1 MARVLLIRHCESM
14 GPAPDAPLSER
25 GREQAKRLADFLAAH
40 SIDRVVSSPY
50 LRARQTIEP
59 FAARAGFEIGLDA
72 RLRERG
78 VVHDANGAWR
88 EIVRA
93 SFADPDHP
101 APGWESAREAVG
113 RGRAALDAALAPGD
127 GLPVLVTHG
136 QLMSL
141 VLSTIDRGFGFDGW
155 QALTNPDVYAV
166 ERTRG
171 GEHRF
176 ERVWV

>member
-1 MARVLLIRHCESM
+1 M
-14 GPAPDAPLSER
+14 GPAPEAPLSER

-40 SIDRVVSSPY
+40 PVDRVVSSPY

-78 VVHDANGAWR
+78 VVHDPNAAWR

-93 SFADPDHP
+93 SFADLDHP
-101 APGWESAREAVG
+101 APGWESARDAVV
-113 RGRAALDAALAPGD
+113 RGRSALDAALDAD
-127 GLPVLVTHG
+127 DRPVLVTHG

-141 VLSTIDRGFGFDGW
+141 VLQTIDRGFGFDGW

>member
-1 MARVLLIRHCESM
+1 VARVLLIRHCESL
-14 GPAPDAPLSER
+14 GPAPEAPLSER
-25 GREQAKRLADFLAAH
+25 GREQAQALADFLAAH

-59 FAARAGFEIGLDA
+59 FAARAGLEIGVDA

-78 VVHDANGAWR
+78 VVHDPGGEWR

-93 SFADPDHP
+93 SFADLEHP

-113 RGRAALDAALAPGD
+113 RGRAALDAALAAGD
-127 GLPVLVTHG
+127 QLRVLVTHG

-141 VLSTIDRGFGFDGW
+141 VLQTLDPSFGYDGW
-155 QALTNPDVYAV
+155 RSLSNPDVYEV
-166 ERTRG
+166 ERTADG
-171 GEHRF
+171 AHRF
-176 ERVWV
+176 ARLWV